1 MFDRSPVELI
11 THDIL
16 KQSILIQIYCPVGE
30 KYCVQF
36 IAKFFWTF
44 VTSLLGQALTIGQG
58 QGNVKR
64 IEINQV
70 TFQDISVILSD
81 PSKALSHLLSVSVQV
96 RVMTQDLQPGIM
108 DCCPTLTDSHGV
120 F

>member
-1 MFDRSPVELI
+1 MHMDF
-11 THDIL
+11 
-16 KQSILIQIYCPVGE
+16 PVGE

-44 VTSLLGQALTIGQG
+44 GTSLLGQALTIGQG

-96 RVMTQDLQPGIM
+96 RVMTQVISARDNGLLPYPHRLPR
-108 DCCPTLTDSHGV
+108 CVLTILR
-120 F
+120 

>member
-1 MFDRSPVELI
+1 MHMDF
-11 THDIL
+11 
-16 KQSILIQIYCPVGE
+16 PVGE

-44 VTSLLGQALTIGQG
+44 GTSLLRQALTIGQG